1 MPTPERMN
9 EPNNLEYLDTDWKL
23 ATVYTAFLFP
33 KSQQDA
39 IRLIYKKNK
48 GIGGKAPII
57 KHPVNWIIDAREEL
71 MEKGYLVRTDNKL
84 KNSIIKADVEPIIT
98 SLIEAGAKTGPAPA
112 PAPAPEIIEG
122 TRRVLDSNWFRKFFS
137 YEYLYNP
144 ITYRNKSVYEPYLET
159 IKHTPSG
166 DRLEIKSLKNR
177 LFQLLYEI
185 GYYSHNIRWLMDD
198 IQREQRES
206 IVGSDDPILKD
217 LLASQNLEELIDNN
231 RSGIPPH
238 FIEIY
243 YYCITNTD
251 MNPMNNYYPEKFL
264 KHLVYSHAGS
274 FIPMQ
279 VSIFLRSAPY
289 TSSVRP
295 LDCGYIMKIFH
306 HDWRRLEHVQ
316 SEPEGPVLVKK

>member
-1 MPTPERMN
+1 MSIHEAADDPH
-9 EPNNLEYLDTDWKL
+9 NLEYLDTNWKL

-39 IRLIYKKNK
+39 IRLIYKAGK
-48 GIGGKAPII
+48 GIGGKAPVIH
-57 KHPVNWIIDAREEL
+57 HPLNWIIDAREEL

-84 KNSIIKADVEPIIT
+84 KNSIIKADVSPILA
-98 SLIEAGAKTGPAPA
+98 SLIEAGVEKGPRPG
-112 PAPAPEIIEG
+112 PEIIEG

-144 ITYRNKSVYEPYLET
+144 ITYRNKDIYEPYQNI

-198 IQREQRES
+198 SQREQREH
-206 IVGSDDPILKD
+206 IAGTDDPILKD
-217 LLASQNLEELIDNN
+217 LLSSQNFEELIDNN
-231 RSGIPPH
+231 RSGIPPN
-238 FIEIY
+238 FIDIF
-243 YYCITNTD
+243 YYCIANTNMD
-251 MNPMNNYYPEKFL
+251 QMDKYFPEKFL
-264 KHLVYSHAGS
+264 KYLVYSHAGL

-279 VSIFLRSAPY
+279 VSVFLRSAQY
-289 TSSVRP
+289 KSSVRP
-295 LDCGYIMKIFH
+295 LDCGYIMKLFY
-306 HDWRRLEHVQ
+306 HDWQRLEHVQ
-316 SEPEGPVLVKK
+316 SEPEGPCLAKK

>member
-1 MPTPERMN
+1 MPTPGQTD
-9 EPNNLEYLDTDWKL
+9 EPHNLEYLDTDWKL

-84 KNSIIKADVEPIIT
+84 KNSVIKADVEPIIG
-98 SLIEAGAKTGPAPA
+98 SLIAAGADKSPS
-112 PAPAPEIIEG
+112 PEIIEG

-144 ITYRNKSVYEPYLET
+144 ITYRNKDVYEPYLDT

-206 IVGSDDPILKD
+206 IVGNDDPLLKD
-217 LLASQNLEELIDNN
+217 LLASQNFEEMIDNN
-231 RSGIPPH
+231 RSSIPPH
-238 FIEIY
+238 FIDLF
-243 YYCITNTD
+243 YYCIANTD
-251 MNPMNNYYPEKFL
+251 MDPMNNYFPEKLL
-264 KHLVYSHAGS
+264 KYLVYSHAGP

-279 VSIFLRSAPY
+279 VSVFLRSAQY
-289 TSSVRP
+289 KSSVRP

-306 HDWRRLEHVQ
+306 HDWRRLE
-316 SEPEGPVLVKK
+316 PRPV